1 MIQETI
7 IFSLILVHEVL
18 TNLYSV
24 FFLFLCEHSWDPHGT
39 SFVIVQY
46 CHRCFQCIE
55 DNIQLC
61 TPFPGYNLLI
71 CTDELIKMLFISWY
85 ESCSWP
91 SKTRLLFYI
100 TVTTAEMHHPPPH
113 CGEAHIHC
121 SVFGLASISEYQ
133 WLPIFS
139 HGGIKWH
146 TALPCQMR
154 LCQNVPL
161 LLLVTQQQNVMK
173 YC

>member
-1 MIQETI
+1 MGNSRYHSTDCQFNSSSWQWQHVCFITSNDVIQETI
-7 IFSLILVHEVL
+7 IFSLVLVQEVL

-39 SFVIVQY
+39 NFVIVQY
-46 CHRCFQCIE
+46 CYRCFQCIE

-113 CGEAHIHC
+113 YAHIHC
-121 SVFGLASISEYQ
+121 SVSI
-133 WLPIFS
+133 
-139 HGGIKWH
+139 K
-146 TALPCQMR
+146 A
-154 LCQNVPL
+154 
-161 LLLVTQQQNVMK
+161 
-173 YC
+173 